1 MRRMLAVLSLCGA
14 SACAA
19 APTTPTKAPASDEA
33 KAAKAQSA
41 KAKPAGDEIA
51 TVALDDG
58 GLPPGVFSVDSQARS
73 QAGRVPVRPRAL
85 DLDALPLVTLPAP
98 LDRDK
103 APATLPPSKG
113 KSTLK
118 VESIDA
124 GWRSKNGGGN
134 SVYVVLEDKLGR
146 LQIGA
151 VADDKNATER
161 VYRTCGERH
170 YHNPMLTP
178 ARWQTLKKSA
188 AGAVEYRIVDA
199 WFDAKSCEASVV
211 RETVVAP
218 VAVLGTL
225 LYAFKTTC
233 NDCVPKE
240 TVTFLAPPLSQ
251 LAANGVGGEATASQG
266 AFTLIRL
273 PMRRGGASS
282 FAGQV
287 QAHQLTKWNEALGG
301 DNGELR
307 EVLMGAEIQHTVADP
322 QPVAIAYATLVRH

>member
-1 MRRMLAVLSLCGA
+1 MLAVMSLCGA

-19 APTTPTKAPASDEA
+19 APTTPAKSPASDEA
-33 KAAKAQSA
+33 KAAKAQ
-41 KAKPAGDEIA
+41 KAKPADDEIT

-73 QAGRVPVRPRAL
+73 QAGRVPVRPTAL
-85 DLDALPLVTLPAP
+85 DLDALPLVTLPPP

-103 APATLPPSKG
+103 APASLPPSKG

-118 VESIDA
+118 VESIDS
-124 GWRSKNGGGN
+124 GWRSQNSGGN
-134 SVYVVLEDKLGR
+134 SVYVVLDDKLGR
-146 LQIGA
+146 LQIGT
-151 VADDKNATER
+151 VADDKNATDR

-170 YHNPMLTP
+170 YQRPMLTP
-178 ARWQTLKKSA
+178 ARWQTLRKTD

-218 VAVLGTL
+218 VALLGTL
-225 LYAFKTTC
+225 LYAFRTSC
-233 NDCVPKE
+233 DDCAPKE

-287 QAHQLTKWNEALGG
+287 QAHQLTKWNEELGG